1 MRLKTIFEEMEV
13 VLNELNEQFET
24 IREFESG
31 IPQIEIDIMM
41 SNIRKLYENMS
52 FLNRKMQ
59 SSSNERVKELTINKP
74 TAATVNINPNTKVEQ
89 IKADHPVKSGDVHD
103 SLLSAEK
110 KNLKTEEADTA
121 QTPIRKTPSTETK
134 QQKSKAGLLLQFED
148 ELFSINESVARNT
161 EDKSLVNRLGNT
173 RIDNLKTAIGINDK
187 FFLINQLFNGN
198 PQAYED
204 VIYTLNNFK
213 RIEEAMQYTS
223 TLKYRYDWDTDT
235 EAYLKLVHFLERKF
249 LKIEV

>member
-24 IREFESG
+24 IKEFESG

-59 SSSNERVKELTINKP
+59 SSSNERFKELNINKP
-74 TAATVNINPNTKVEQ
+74 TAATVNINPNTKEEQ
-89 IKADHPVKSGDVHD
+89 IKSDHPVKSADVHN
-103 SLLSAEK
+103 SLLNAEK
-110 KNLKTEEADTA
+110 KNLKIEEAATIH
-121 QTPIRKTPSTETK
+121 TPIQKTPSTETK

-187 FFLINQLFNGN
+187 FFLINQLFSGN
-198 PQAYED
+198 AQAYED

-249 LKIEV
+249 LKIEA